1 MLNAS
6 PGACT
11 YWGAM
16 EGDEG
21 PCGTVGKSIWCLGI
35 SETSIGQPCWI
46 GSQH

>member
-16 EGDEG
+16 EDEAPG
-21 PCGTVGKSIWCLGI
+21 GILGKSICA
-35 SETSIGQPCWI
+35 SAFQ
-46 GSQH
+46 